1 MACLC
6 FEERERG
13 GGLRSFGRKVNEQP
27 RTICEWD
34 SCRSRGL
41 GGGAACILRA
51 QGVRGRENFYY
62 KVTGL
67 FCAGSSTLG
76 NGTNALR
83 GWVFT
88 TSHAQPIR
96 FSVYF
101 SRCYV
106 TTQKVVYNFVMSML
120 FWEENLKTIK
130 GMIFNEREREKY
142 YLWFLLK
149 SNVGGE
155 RFLRIYWSK
164 GFLTCCNLVLVF
176 IRYLHVKKR
185 FG

>member
-1 MACLC
+1 MARLC

-76 NGTNALR
+76 NRTNALR

-120 FWEENLKTIK
+120 LWEENLKTIK
-130 GMIFNEREREKY
+130 GMTWSEREREKY
-142 YLWFLLK
+142 FA
-149 SNVGGE
+149 
-155 RFLRIYWSK
+155 IC
-164 GFLTCCNLVLVF
+164 GFF
-176 IRYLHVKKR
+176 
-185 FG
+185 